1 MTMAADRP
9 GASLETVKRTR
20 LVFRRVAAAAA
31 LVSGGLWLNL
41 SVRAL
46 RLL

>member
-9 GASLETVKRTR
+9 GASLETVERTH
-20 LVFRRVAAAAA
+20 LVFRRVAAATA
-31 LVSGGLWLNL
+31 LVSGRLWLNL